1 MQTLT
6 TNLFETLYFL
16 ESPELAIVE
25 IKRNDLG
32 NDVAKASQFQWLL
45 LQKNDFS
52 VSPLTF
58 GSMDAS
64 AEIEERFF
72 AEGFLKFGP
81 QNGTYIAKFNSAQ
94 HQLLR
99 RHVTE
104 LSATLSLAVLNYLS
118 RR

>member
-1 MQTLT
+1 MPTVSL
-6 TNLFETLYFL
+6 LFEPLYFL

-32 NDVAKASQFQWLL
+32 DDTAREDQFRWLL
-45 LQKNDFS
+45 ITKCDFN
-52 VSPLTF
+52 VIALTF
-58 GSMDAS
+58 DCMDS
-64 AEIEERFF
+64 AADIEERFF
-72 AEGFLKFGP
+72 AEGFLKFGL

-99 RHVTE
+99 RRVTE